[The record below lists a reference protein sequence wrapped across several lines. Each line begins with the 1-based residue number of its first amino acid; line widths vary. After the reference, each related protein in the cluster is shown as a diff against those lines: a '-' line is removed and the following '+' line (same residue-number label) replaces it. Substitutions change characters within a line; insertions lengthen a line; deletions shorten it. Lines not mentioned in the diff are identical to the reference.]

1 MEARLE
7 YRINDAGDLP
17 AIMRDILARFLR
29 IPA

>member
-7 YRINDAGDLP
+7 YRINDAGDVA